1 VNKLISFLRL
11 RLHSFS
17 YAFKGIYLLF
27 STQINAKIHL
37 LVALFV
43 LLLGFLFQLFW
54 YEWALILFAIGLV
67 FAMEA
72 ANTAIEFLVD
82 LVSPQYNEQAG
93 KVKDLAASAVLIA
106 ALTAL
111 AIGLLVF
118 VPKFLRIL

>member
-1 VNKLISFLRL
+1 MNKLISFLRL
-11 RLHSFS
+11 RLHSFL

-27 STQINAKIHL
+27 GTQINAKIEL

-54 YEWALILFAIGLV
+54 YEWALVLFAIGLV

-82 LVSPQYNEQAG
+82 LVSPQHNEQAG
-93 KVKDLAASAVLIA
+93 KVKDLAAAAVLIA

-111 AIGLLVF
+111 LIGLLVF

>member
-1 VNKLISFLRL
+1 M
-11 RLHSFS
+11 
-17 YAFKGIYLLF
+17 LF
-27 STQINAKIHL
+27 GTQINAKIHL

-82 LVSPQYNEQAG
+82 LVSPQHNEQAG

-106 ALTAL
+106 AITAL
-111 AIGLLVF
+111 VIGLLVF

>member
-11 RLHSFS
+11 RLHSFL

-27 STQINAKIHL
+27 GTQINAKIHL

-82 LVSPQYNEQAG
+82 LVSPQHNEQAG

-106 ALTAL
+106 AITAL
-111 AIGLLVF
+111 VIGLLVF

>member
-11 RLHSFS
+11 RLHSFL

-82 LVSPQYNEQAG
+82 LVSPQHNEQAG

-106 ALTAL
+106 AITAL

>member
-1 VNKLISFLRL
+1 VNKLISFLRF
-11 RLHSFS
+11 RLHSFL

-27 STQINAKIHL
+27 GTQTNAKIHL

-82 LVSPQYNEQAG
+82 LVSPQYSEQAG

>member
-1 VNKLISFLRL
+1 MNKLISFLRL
-11 RLHSFS
+11 RLHSFL

-27 STQINAKIHL
+27 GTQINAKIHL

-82 LVSPQYNEQAG
+82 LVSPQHNEQAG
-93 KVKDLAASAVLIA
+93 KVKDLGAAAVLIA
-106 ALTAL
+106 AITAL
-111 AIGLLVF
+111 VIGLLVF